1 MSGQKQTPT
10 KKYENEAE
18 RKKAYREKLRE
29 ELGEKEYLKQQAEK
43 KRLQRAKAKT
53 KKTQV
58 VENAVEEVIKKIEP
72 KIIKEIKQ
80 ESQSK
85 ITSFFKPISKSE
97 FEKNIKTE
105 IRTEPV
111 KKIIK
116 EVNKGAQKLKEVEI
130 NKEPIENII
139 NNKKVENIAP
149 LYTKYETK
157 TAKKRSFKQYLDKIK
172 RVYKLMFNE
181 PIDPSIIN
189 ELTKLLEG
197 KTFNEGIINHIQFFR
212 NIKGI
217 INILQK
223 TYTKRNTLSS
233 YINAVT
239 SVLARIPH
247 FKKEYEI
254 IAQIN
259 NDLSKSYQRERDFND
274 APDATIDK
282 LISFDP
288 VYINSILDK
297 ITNINDKALFA
308 CYTLIPPQRVQEFQL
323 MRISDIKNL
332 DKLNKNF
339 NYLLMEDDKPSL
351 FNFSRH
357 KTEATFP
364 NKKVNIPVQ
373 LANILDEYIESND
386 MVKNDFLFGN
396 DMKDFKISYAQ
407 STFTDNLKK
416 LFKKYTGKSISV
428 DLLRNSFS
436 TYLDS
441 QNLSLAER
449 KKYAT
454 EMGHSLITSLQYSK
468 KIGVERLNN
477 GKSTVEATPPPP
489 IETPNIRKQPTRAV
503 KK

>member
-1 MSGQKQTPT
+1 MSGQKKTPT

-18 RKKAYREKLRE
+18 RKKLYREKLRE

-58 VENAVEEVIKKIEP
+58 VENVVEEVIKKIEP
-72 KIIKEIKQ
+72 KIVKEIKQ

-116 EVNKGAQKLKEVEI
+116 EVNKGAQKLKEVET

-172 RVYKLMFNE
+172 KVYKLMFNE

-197 KTFNEGIINHIQFFR
+197 KTFNEGIINHIQFFK

-223 TYTKRNTLSS
+223 TYTKRNTLSR

-247 FKKEYEI
+247 FKKEYE
-254 IAQIN
+254 
-259 NDLSKSYQRERDFND
+259 
-274 APDATIDK
+274 
-282 LISFDP
+282 
-288 VYINSILDK
+288 
-297 ITNINDKALFA
+297 
-308 CYTLIPPQRVQEFQL
+308 
-323 MRISDIKNL
+323 KN
-332 DKLNKNF
+332 
-339 NYLLMEDDKPSL
+339 
-351 FNFSRH
+351 
-357 KTEATFP
+357 
-364 NKKVNIPVQ
+364 
-373 LANILDEYIESND
+373 
-386 MVKNDFLFGN
+386 
-396 DMKDFKISYAQ
+396 
-407 STFTDNLKK
+407 
-416 LFKKYTGKSISV
+416 
-428 DLLRNSFS
+428 
-436 TYLDS
+436 
-441 QNLSLAER
+441 
-449 KKYAT
+449 
-454 EMGHSLITSLQYSK
+454 
-468 KIGVERLNN
+468 
-477 GKSTVEATPPPP
+477 
-489 IETPNIRKQPTRAV
+489 
-503 KK
+503 